1 MPGEDLQLSKGS
13 KKALQDKRLVSEI
26 ARELKDQSKLNPSVF
41 PAGTYRTFRNMADQ
55 QVAEWFFSEIDKLE
69 KAGYNGIK
77 FSQDGSNNDWLARKF
92 INGGHSWEDII
103 GKFPQQMYNWFLLKR
118 YNRLEP
124 RHVNVPA
131 YSGLHE
137 LGNVMVRYYGDTLK
151 SLEDESKYEQ
161 IRKNAKSLIVVDNDD
176 YRIYT
181 TLNRA
186 ANQIIGR
193 GTVWCTTSIAPP
205 EQPSTMF
212 DTYADQAMVFQLFPK
227 DAQDVSIEKV
237 GRDKLITGKEKY
249 QFGADRGYSFMNLG
263 DIPVPKEEIQERFP
277 YLYDDLTTAL
287 RAMKPEFD
295 RLTKELSED
304 PTLNKIP
311 ALKIKVYNIDQE
323 IQKLKGFVDNGK
335 FSTQKRPAAIEN
347 PEQPPEPN
355 QPSPSSPQNE
365 SWSYNDDRHNLI
377 IKEEKM
383 SNVDKDIA
391 AMLNSLKKYDHLAK
405 KTVLKE
411 SSMPEVDEMFDYSN
425 PKSPRPT
432 RPTHDELARR
442 QVHADFEKSR
452 GNSLMRTYGDEYK
465 DRFKYGDFHDIAGP
479 KGVLPED
486 DMPEVDEMFDY
497 SNPKSP
503 RPTRPTHDEL
513 ARRQVHAD
521 FEKSRGNSLMR
532 TYGDEYKDRFK
543 YGDFHDIA
551 GPKGVLPEDE
561 LEEDNQPDQ
570 DVMEWMDRFR
580 RLGKI

>member
-1 MPGEDLQLSKGS
+1 MPGEDLQFSKGS

-103 GKFPQQMYNWFLLKR
+103 GKFPQQMYNWYLLKR

-137 LGNVMVRYYGDTLK
+137 LGNVMTRYYADALK

-181 TLNRA
+181 TLNRT

-193 GTVWCTTSIAPP
+193 GTVWCTTSLTPP
-205 EQPSTMF
+205 DRTGTLF
-212 DTYADQAMVFQLFPK
+212 DTYADQAMLFQLFPK
-227 DAQDVSIEKV
+227 DAQDVSIEKY
-237 GRDKLITGKEKY
+237 GRDRLITGKERY

-287 RAMKPEFD
+287 RAMKPEFE
-295 RLTKELSED
+295 RITKEFSED

-365 SWSYNDDRHNLI
+365 SWSGNDDRHNLI

-425 PKSPRPT
+425 PDSSMLA

-442 QVHADFEKSR
+442 QALADFETSR
-452 GNSLMRTYGDEYK
+452 GNSLMGMYGDEYK
-465 DRFKYGDFHDIAGP
+465 DRFKYGDF
-479 KGVLPED
+479 
-486 DMPEVDEMFDY
+486 Y
-497 SNPKSP
+497 
-503 RPTRPTHDEL
+503 
-513 ARRQVHAD
+513 
-521 FEKSRGNSLMR
+521 
-532 TYGDEYKDRFK
+532 
-543 YGDFHDIA
+543 DIA

-561 LEEDNQPDQ
+561 LEEGDMEEGNEFSGALNKARAAGDDSFTLGGEEYPVKEQSSEPTGPSNDDVFVGPGGQKFKEEDDQPDQ
-570 DVMEWMDRFR
+570 DVMEWMGRFS